1 MTRAGLLTFLVGVL
15 SLTVVEAAG
24 PDQAN
29 DSGVGQAEETAKV
42 SKVSKKTSRVDRRM
56 RQLFGENYRPPSQAD
71 AESRKMQALVDKLN
85 AMSLSSDKLRRKRQ
99 ADQAAKAPKP
109 VKAPAPQPVVAAK
122 PKQVKVAP
130 KPLPAGFFR
139 KLRDAAGDQLA
150 NPIGLA
156 DALYKSGSK
165 AQAYEVYDKIL
176 KHGGLSDADAGWVLY
191 QLANCR
197 AETNPAEAREL
208 LRRLISQY
216 PDSPWSMLAENQQ
229 RVLEWLAQVR
239 PKRTLG
245 DAKKVL
251 RENTKAPQA
260 TGRADSPIAGR

>member
-15 SLTVVEAAG
+15 SLTAVEAAG

-29 DSGVGQAEETAKV
+29 DSGVDQAEETAKV

-99 ADQAAKAPKP
+99 AARAPQP

-216 PDSPWSMLAENQQ
+216 PDSPWSMLAGNQQ
-229 RVLEWLAQVR
+229 RVLEWLAQVKPR
-239 PKRTLG
+239 QALG
-245 DAKKVL
+245 AAKKVL
-251 RENTKAPQA
+251 RENTKPRQA